1 MKSSFKARTFWIWQL
16 PLDNQKCFCFIDVVV
31 VTFLTNRQN
40 VCSSGWLPF
49 KAEAWSYWPSND
61 RIFFLRPVRHKLTKG
76 MQFMAISFVFSFED
90 PGYSWSIYRYPQTCY
105 NCCSFQRNN
114 VLNVFFFNSYFRE
127 KSNCWWWG
135 VFWENSHSRC
145 LLNPLQI
152 SSTWSNKVLAPFT
165 AMQSPR

>member
-1 MKSSFKARTFWIWQL
+1 MSLTLMKSSFKARTFWIWQL

-76 MQFMAISFVFSFED
+76 TQFIAISFVFSFED

-114 VLNVFFFNSYFRE
+114 VLNVFFSILTFGKRVIVGGGEYFGRIAIRDA
-127 KSNCWWWG
+127 C
-135 VFWENSHSRC
+135 
-145 LLNPLQI
+145 
-152 SSTWSNKVLAPFT
+152 
-165 AMQSPR
+165 

>member
-76 MQFMAISFVFSFED
+76 TQFIAISSFFPSKIRVIHKAFIVTHRRVITVAVFSETTF
-90 PGYSWSIYRYPQTCY
+90 WM
-105 NCCSFQRNN
+105 F
-114 VLNVFFFNSYFRE
+114 FFFNSYFRE